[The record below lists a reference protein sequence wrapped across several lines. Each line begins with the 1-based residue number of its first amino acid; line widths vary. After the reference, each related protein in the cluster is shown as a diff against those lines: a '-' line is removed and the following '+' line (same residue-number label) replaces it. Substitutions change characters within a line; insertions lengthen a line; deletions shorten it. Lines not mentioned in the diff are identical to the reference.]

1 MANVFA
7 KAKQAATTPTAKAT
21 KKKERP
27 QVAISGLNGL
37 AAIHVI
43 EKSFETLK
51 ETFETDVKNKALAHF
66 IEEGIALKRA
76 PENFRGLDTHSS
88 ASLELK
94 KRSTKSVISAD
105 DKKLLDKYGISYD
118 TGETVTTTY
127 MINPKYK
134 DDEKLLSKVS
144 AALETLGIPGDFIEM
159 QVGTPI
165 YTSGEKTI
173 DDVFAAELDEA
184 VTRDLLKIVA
194 TQSCKP
200 TYDLS
205 LTDALEFAKSL
216 IQE

>member
-51 ETFETDVKNKALAHF
+51 TTFEADVKDKALAHF

-94 KRSTKSVISAD
+94 KRSTKSVISTE
-105 DKKLLDKYGISYD
+105 DKKLLDKHGISYD
-118 TGETVTTTY
+118 TGETVVSTY
-127 MINPKYK
+127 LINPKYK
-134 DDEKLLSKVS
+134 NDEKLLERVSKL
-144 AALETLGIPGDFIEM
+144 LEVAGIPEDLIEF
-159 QVGTPI
+159 QHGTPI
-165 YTSGEKTI
+165 YTSGERTI
-173 DDVFAAELDEA
+173 GDVFAADLDETT
-184 VTRDLLKIVA
+184 TRQLLKIVA